1 MKNQRQHAPNAV
13 NMLLGEATIR
23 FLTEGK
29 HLTNMLLKEMIFL
42 LSDCEPDFAMSA
54 IWDWLN
60 Y

>member
-29 HLTNMLLKEMIFL
+29 HLTNMLLKEKYFCCQTASLIL
-42 LSDCEPDFAMSA
+42 R
-54 IWDWLN
+54 
-60 Y
+60 